1 MRDDEDPAPTSVDF
15 SPWGGEDLRRSFVV
29 LREALMHRAHA
40 SDGLTPFMDKVAH
53 RLEQLEILLEDIA
66 ALIECHRGL
75 ATKEHLRNGVRVK
88 TAAEAFHY
96 IAARLVDVLERE
108 YGPGS
113 VRRSRRKGVIGVVMV
128 RNKLI
133 EHADRA
139 DGVMPISWEF
149 DSPKDCGAETVRRF
163 AGSAMEGRWPM
174 GEREGTPG
182 PAGTPARC
190 YARAGGM
197 NETRNWVGRAS

>member
-15 SPWGGEDLRRSFVV
+15 SPWGVEDLRRSFVV

-149 DSPKDCGAETVRRF
+149 DSPKIVALKPFGGSPDRLWRD
-163 AGSAMEGRWPM
+163 AGLWANAKELRDQLA
-174 GEREGTPG
+174 RLLAATQG
-182 PAGTPARC
+182 PAA
-190 YARAGGM
+190 
-197 NETRNWVGRAS
+197 